1 MRRWSEAVRL
11 AALAALILAGSA
23 TATSTAAT
31 AGAPAPGGP
40 PAATITLE
48 HFMFGPTTLTVPA
61 GVPVHWRNLDGEVHT
76 VVSLDGLFRSPALDQ
91 GDEFSYTFKAPG
103 HYRYVCTLH
112 PQMMGEI
119 VVTAPP

>member
-1 MRRWSEAVRL
+1 MRRWPDPVRG
-11 AALAALILAGSA
+11 AALALTLGLVGAVAVA
-23 TATSTAAT
+23 TTP
-31 AGAPAPGGP
+31 GAPAPGAP
-40 PAATITLE
+40 SAATIKLE
-48 HFMFGPTTLTVPA
+48 HFMFGPTTITVPA